1 MQLRL
6 VVLACLVLGLHGS
19 QRAEVLTDENF
30 HALIKGDTWI
40 VDFFAP
46 WCGHCKKLAPE
57 MDKLVSMVEGVAK
70 VGTVDATANKGVAN
84 AFDVHGYPTL
94 KLFQNDGATVT
105 DYKGPRDAD
114 GLQKFIKKMESS
126 PIETLST
133 QEQLESYTAAQP
145 TGFVLLP
152 QASDAVATA
161 FKSLATVRQ
170 ADVYFAI
177 TEVPFAGIEGEPVNE
192 AQHAVVALADGE
204 VRSVLAKDQPA
215 DALTAFIEDNYLPPC
230 PELTMGS
237 FYDFVNSGKQTVVAL
252 LDPAQEK
259 PTAEYKEWIC
269 AASKQHKQ
277 YRFGWMNAE
286 QHSKFV
292 TSLSV
297 TAEDTPTLAVLDAP
311 AKLHFIHR
319 NASLTR
325 EQFLVAVQEGQVPV
339 EGEGASW
346 WHWVKSNA
354 LAFMVVAFVGVVA
367 FLIWLGDP
375 ADYPPPPK
383 FADKKTD

>member
-1 MQLRL
+1 MGDSSGATQLRL

-57 MDKLVSMVEGVAK
+57 MDKLVS
-70 VGTVDATANKGVAN
+70 TC
-84 AFDVHGYPTL
+84 
-94 KLFQNDGATVT
+94 
-105 DYKGPRDAD
+105 
-114 GLQKFIKKMESS
+114 
-126 PIETLST
+126 
-133 QEQLESYTAAQP
+133 
-145 TGFVLLP
+145 
-152 QASDAVATA
+152 TA

-215 DALTAFIEDNYLPPC
+215 DALTASIEDNYLPPC

-259 PTAEYKEWIC
+259 PTA
-269 AASKQHKQ
+269 
-277 YRFGWMNAE
+277 
-286 QHSKFV
+286 
-292 TSLSV
+292 
-297 TAEDTPTLAVLDAP
+297 
-311 AKLHFIHR
+311 
-319 NASLTR
+319 
-325 EQFLVAVQEGQVPV
+325 
-339 EGEGASW
+339 
-346 WHWVKSNA
+346 
-354 LAFMVVAFVGVVA
+354 
-367 FLIWLGDP
+367 
-375 ADYPPPPK
+375 
-383 FADKKTD
+383 

>member
-1 MQLRL
+1 MGISSGAMQLRL

-70 VGTVDATANKGVAN
+70 VGTVDATAIKGVAN

-133 QEQLESYTAAQP
+133 QEQLELYTAAQP

-152 QASDAVATA
+152 QASDAVA
-161 FKSLATVRQ
+161 
-170 ADVYFAI
+170 
-177 TEVPFAGIEGEPVNE
+177 
-192 AQHAVVALADGE
+192 
-204 VRSVLAKDQPA
+204 
-215 DALTAFIEDNYLPPC
+215 TAFIEDNYLPPC

-237 FYDFVNSGKQTVVAL
+237 FYDFVNSGKQTVVA
-252 LDPAQEK
+252 
-259 PTAEYKEWIC
+259 
-269 AASKQHKQ
+269 
-277 YRFGWMNAE
+277 
-286 QHSKFV
+286 
-292 TSLSV
+292 
-297 TAEDTPTLAVLDAP
+297 
-311 AKLHFIHR
+311 
-319 NASLTR
+319 
-325 EQFLVAVQEGQVPV
+325 
-339 EGEGASW
+339 
-346 WHWVKSNA
+346 
-354 LAFMVVAFVGVVA
+354 
-367 FLIWLGDP
+367 
-375 ADYPPPPK
+375 
-383 FADKKTD
+383 